1 MEFKQLEAF
10 VAVVDY
16 KSFSEAAK
24 HLYLTQPTIS
34 SHIQALEK
42 ELNSRLLIRTTKQ
55 MKVTD
60 RGMQLYECAVHMLNM
75 RDQITDEFVGNKWK
89 LIDVSASTI
98 PSSYLLPEL
107 LSEFSKIQP
116 DIHFHI
122 WQSDSADA
130 IEKRDPRAL
139 WILVLSGSK
148 TDDRGLLFYFPSR
161 YRLFSHW
168 QAPVTD
174 QEYLELADTLKKEE
188 PVALK
193 HFLSHPFILRANGS
207 GTRKE
212 IDLFLERH
220 QINLSDLNI
229 VARMNDLESIKKVY
243 CIRPWSF
250 HSLCPQCKRYGKD
263 PPASHLSIGECCAG
277 PYFLHR
283 IQQKQDIKTLC
294 KAVFKIRR
302 TLL

>member
-1 MEFKQLEAF
+1 MSEEKGVTPMEFKQLEAF

-130 IEKRDPRAL
+130 IEKVIQGAVDFGL
-139 WILVLSGSK
+139 TGSK
-148 TDDRGLLFYFPSR
+148 TDAEDCCFIPFCTDSLVMA
-161 YRLFSHW
+161 
-168 QAPVTD
+168 APVTP
-174 QEYLELADTLKKEE
+174 EYLELADTLKK
-188 PVALK
+188 
-193 HFLSHPFILRANGS
+193 R
-207 GTRKE
+207 
-212 IDLFLERH
+212 
-220 QINLSDLNI
+220 NLWL
-229 VARMNDLESIKKVY
+229 
-243 CIRPWSF
+243 
-250 HSLCPQCKRYGKD
+250 
-263 PPASHLSIGECCAG
+263 
-277 PYFLHR
+277 
-283 IQQKQDIKTLC
+283 
-294 KAVFKIRR
+294 
-302 TLL
+302 

>member
-75 RDQITDEFVGNKWK
+75 RNQITDEFVGNKWK

-130 IEKRDPRAL
+130 IEKVIQGAVDFGL
-139 WILVLSGSK
+139 TGSK
-148 TDDRGLLFYFPSR
+148 TDAEDCCFIPFCTDSLVMA
-161 YRLFSHW
+161 
-168 QAPVTD
+168 APVTP
-174 QEYLELADTLKKEE
+174 EYL
-188 PVALK
+188 
-193 HFLSHPFILRANGS
+193 
-207 GTRKE
+207 GT
-212 IDLFLERH
+212 
-220 QINLSDLNI
+220 
-229 VARMNDLESIKKVY
+229 
-243 CIRPWSF
+243 
-250 HSLCPQCKRYGKD
+250 G
-263 PPASHLSIGECCAG
+263 
-277 PYFLHR
+277 
-283 IQQKQDIKTLC
+283 
-294 KAVFKIRR
+294 
-302 TLL
+302 

>member
-42 ELNSRLLIRTTKQ
+42 RTEFRLLIRTTKQ

-130 IEKRDPRAL
+130 IEKVIQGAVDFGL
-139 WILVLSGSK
+139 TGSK
-148 TDDRGLLFYFPSR
+148 TDAEDCCFIPFCTDSLVMA
-161 YRLFSHW
+161 
-168 QAPVTD
+168 APVTP
-174 QEYLELADTLKKEE
+174 EYLELADTLKKEE

-193 HFLSHPFILRANGS
+193 HFLSHPFYPSRQWFRHPQGDRS
-207 GTRKE
+207 V
-212 IDLFLERH
+212 LERH

-229 VARMNDLESIKKVY
+229 VARMNDLGLLKNLLY
-243 CIRPWSF
+243 PALGF
-250 HSLCPQCKRYGKD
+250 HSLCPQCKDMERTHQLLTFPLESAAQVRTFTSYT
-263 PPASHLSIGECCAG
+263 A
-277 PYFLHR
+277 
-283 IQQKQDIKTLC
+283 KQDIKTLC
-294 KAVFKIRR
+294 KAVFLKFVEHYYK
-302 TLL
+302 

>member
-1 MEFKQLEAF
+1 MILWVFIGFIYKLCYNVMSEEKRSHTHGIQTIRAF

-75 RDQITDEFVGNKWK
+75 RNQITDEFVGNKWK

-130 IEKRDPRAL
+130 IEKSDPGRCGF
-139 WILVLSGSK
+139 WS
-148 TDDRGLLFYFPSR
+148 
-161 YRLFSHW
+161 YRF
-168 QAPVTD
+168 
-174 QEYLELADTLKKEE
+174 
-188 PVALK
+188 
-193 HFLSHPFILRANGS
+193 
-207 GTRKE
+207 
-212 IDLFLERH
+212 
-220 QINLSDLNI
+220 
-229 VARMNDLESIKKVY
+229 
-243 CIRPWSF
+243 
-250 HSLCPQCKRYGKD
+250 
-263 PPASHLSIGECCAG
+263 
-277 PYFLHR
+277 
-283 IQQKQDIKTLC
+283 
-294 KAVFKIRR
+294 
-302 TLL
+302 

>member
-75 RDQITDEFVGNKWK
+75 RDQIIDEFAGNKWK

-98 PSSYLLPEL
+98 PSSYFLPEL

-130 IEKRDPRAL
+130 IEKVIQGSVDFGLTGSVTDAENCCFSPFCTDS
-139 WILVLSGSK
+139 LVLA
-148 TDDRGLLFYFPSR
+148 
-161 YRLFSHW
+161 
-168 QAPVTD
+168 APVTP
-174 QEYLELADTLKKEE
+174 EYLELADTLKKDE
-188 PVALK
+188 PVTLQ

-220 QINLSDLNI
+220 QISLSELNI
-229 VARMNDLESIKKVY
+229 VARMNDLESIKKSIASGLGISILSARSVIDMERTHQLLTFPLENAAQVRTFYIVY
-243 CIRPWSF
+243 NKNRI
-250 HSLCPQCKRYGKD
+250 LK
-263 PPASHLSIGECCAG
+263 
-277 PYFLHR
+277 PYVKQFLKFVEHFY
-283 IQQKQDIKTLC
+283 K
-294 KAVFKIRR
+294 
-302 TLL
+302 